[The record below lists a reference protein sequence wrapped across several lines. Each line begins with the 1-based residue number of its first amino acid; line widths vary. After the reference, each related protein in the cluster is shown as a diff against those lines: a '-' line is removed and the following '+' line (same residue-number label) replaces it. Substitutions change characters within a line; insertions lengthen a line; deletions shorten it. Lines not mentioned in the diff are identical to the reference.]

1 MTMDLRTIP
10 GVELIRVGT
19 WEISTGTWTVTPA
32 DLVAAVAAHRAGAVR
47 RPPVKLGHV
56 DPRFDGE
63 PAYGFVD
70 NLRVVDNG
78 QTLVGDLV
86 GLPPMLADL
95 IPVAYADRSV
105 EGVQGFVD
113 ASGQAYSF
121 ALTGVALLGAEAP
134 GVSTLRSLADVGQ
147 LYGIAAAA
155 ATGQRVIRLHTTTPG
170 VTDSRRRV
178 VVRAA
183 AARRRHRRAE
193 ILIAA
198 IDAANPKGTTP

>member
-1 MTMDLRTIP
+1 MTIDLRTIP
-10 GVELIRVGT
+10 GVELIR
-19 WEISTGTWTVTPA
+19 TGTWDLSTGPWEVTPA
-32 DLVAAVAAHRAGAVR
+32 DLLAAVAAHRAGAVR

-63 PAYGFVD
+63 PSYGYVD
-70 NLRVVDNG
+70 NLRIVDNG

-121 ALTGVALLGAEAP
+121 ALTGVALLGAEQP
-134 GVSTLRSLADVGQ
+134 GVTSLRSLADVGA
-147 LYGIAAAA
+147 LYGLGVAA
-155 ATGQRVIRLHTTTPG
+155 ATGQRVIRLHTPALS
-170 VTDSRRRV
+170 VTETRRRV

-183 AARRRHRRAE
+183 AARRRHRRAA

-198 IDAANPKGTTP
+198 YDAANPKGHTP

>member
-1 MTMDLRTIP
+1 MTVDLRTIP
-10 GVELIRVGT
+10 GVELIRCGV
-19 WEISTGTWTVTPA
+19 WDLSTGPWTVTPV

-47 RPPVKLGHV
+47 RPPVKIGHI
-56 DPRFDGE
+56 DARFDGE
-63 PAYGFVD
+63 PSYGYVD
-70 NLRVVDNG
+70 NLRIVDNG

-95 IPVAYADRSV
+95 IPVAYADRSI
-105 EGVQGFVD
+105 EGVQDFVD

-121 ALTGVALLGAEAP
+121 ALTGVALLGAAQP

-147 LYGIAAAA
+147 LYGIAAA
-155 ATGQRVIRLHTTTPG
+155 TGRRVIRLHTSAPG
-170 VTDSRRRV
+170 LTDTRLRV

-198 IDAANPKGTTP
+198 IDAANPKGKTR

>member
-1 MTMDLRTIP
+1 MTILDLRTIS

-121 ALTGVALLGAEAP
+121 ALTGVALLAP
-134 GVSTLRSLADVGQ
+134 RRPVCPRCAPWPTSVSFTGSPPPQPPGSASSGCTPPRPASP
-147 LYGIAAAA
+147 IAA
-155 ATGQRVIRLHTTTPG
+155 VEWLSVPPLPG
-170 VTDSRRRV
+170 AVT
-178 VVRAA
+178 
-183 AARRRHRRAE
+183 AE
-193 ILIAA
+193 R
-198 IDAANPKGTTP
+198 KS